1 MEAWEFQGGG
11 ALGRR
16 ELGSWPALQ
25 QYCASDKEARRLGVI
40 LHPPELRAAGWRVH
54 LCRRGR
60 HREGCEDSK
69 SRWRSGQGDRHKK

>member
-40 LHPPELRAAGWRVH
+40 LHPPELWAAGWRVH
-54 LCRRGR
+54 LCR
-60 HREGCEDSK
+60 
-69 SRWRSGQGDRHKK
+69 